1 MKTPWEAFKD
11 CRTKIKSTWKI
22 AFVSAFLLG
31 LLIHLPVM
39 LSDIP
44 NHDGLSSMYF
54 DQNMTTSGRWFLS
67 VACGFSSY
75 FTVPWI
81 IGLIGL
87 FWLALTAVVLTECLE
102 LADPLVI
109 VAVSG
114 LLVSFPALASTLAY
128 VFTMDGYMM
137 GLFLAVFA
145 VLLTKKYRKGWIMGA
160 VSLAFSMGIYQAYLP
175 FAVLLC
181 VYLILI
187 FFIEETGVFQK
198 VKYVLRYLGMG
209 VCGGVLYYVLLQV
222 LLKLQGKVLDTYQ
235 GINSME
241 QGGNGLGLLA
251 TLQGMYVDFAAFT
264 VHGNVL
270 VNNVFSFTACLG
282 LCILVGYLLLRSML
296 LRKWWKNPAF
306 FVIIVLLAAGLPL
319 LTNVILIIS
328 PNLTYHLLMRY
339 QWVLY
344 LILLFAFVNRYAVE
358 KRNADILIQWTA
370 LLCAGILTCNYG
382 VSDNIGYSNLEKK
395 YEKTYAYCVRLLD
408 RIEQTEGYYQGIP
421 IALVGVIGYDEFPT
435 TDITG
440 KVTDGMIGLSGD
452 YLIYKGADYQAF
464 MQNYLGATLNFL
476 DPDTVGEIYMTQEYI
491 DMDTFP
497 GANSTKVVDGILYV
511 KTENCGRD

>member
-1 MKTPWEAFKD
+1 MKTPWELLKESK
-11 CRTKIKSTWKI
+11 TKIKTTWRI
-22 AFVSAFLLG
+22 AFVSALVLG

-54 DQNMTTSGRWFLS
+54 DQNMITSGRWFLS

-75 FTVPWI
+75 FTIPWI

-87 FWLALTAVVLTECLE
+87 LWLALTAVALTELLE

-109 VAVSG
+109 MAVSG
-114 LLVSFPALASTLAY
+114 LLVSFPALASTFAY

-137 GLFLAVFA
+137 ALFLAILA
-145 VLLTKKYRKGWIMGA
+145 VLFTKKQKKGWLAGA
-160 VSLAFSMGIYQAYLP
+160 VCLAFSMGIYQAYLP
-175 FAVLLC
+175 FAILLC
-181 VYLILI
+181 VYVILL
-187 FFIEETGVFQK
+187 FFMEEKGWKTKAF
-198 VKYVLRYLGMG
+198 YVLRYLGMG
-209 VCGGVLYYVLLQV
+209 VAGAALYYVILQI

-241 QGGNGLGLLA
+241 QMGSGMGILT
-251 TLQGMYVDFAAFT
+251 TLKGMYVDFLAFT

-270 VNNVFSFTACLG
+270 VNNIFSLAACI
-282 LCILVGYLLLRSML
+282 ILVATVVFLVIRSMIW
-296 LRKWWKNPAF
+296 RKWWKNPAF
-306 FVIIVLLAAGLPL
+306 FVIMILLGISMPL
-319 LTNVILIIS
+319 LTNVILLIS

-344 LILLFAFVNRYAVE
+344 LILMTAFADRYTAEESRTDVV
-358 KRNADILIQWTA
+358 LQWA
-370 LLCAGILTCNYG
+370 ALCAAVVLVFDYGI
-382 VSDNIGYSNLEKK
+382 SDNIGYSNLEKK

-497 GANSTKVVDGILYV
+497 GANSTRVVDGILYV

>member
-1 MKTPWEAFKD
+1 MKSPWEFFQDSRA
-11 CRTKIKSTWKI
+11 KIKSTWKI
-22 AFVSAFLLG
+22 AFFSAFLLG
-31 LLIHLPVM
+31 ILIHLPVM

-54 DQNMTTSGRWFLS
+54 DQNMITSGRWFLS
-67 VACGFSSY
+67 IACGFSSY
-75 FTVPWI
+75 FTIPWI

-87 FWLALTAVVLTECLE
+87 FWLGLAAAALTEVLE
-102 LADPLVI
+102 LTDPLVI
-109 VAVSG
+109 TVVSG
-114 LLVSFPALASTLAY
+114 LLVSFPALASTFAY
-128 VFTMDGYMM
+128 VFTLDGYMLA
-137 GLFLAVFA
+137 LFLAILA
-145 VLLTKKYRKGWIMGA
+145 VLFTKKYEKGWLAGA
-160 VSLAFSMGIYQAYLP
+160 VWLAFSMGTYQAYLP
-175 FAVLLC
+175 FAILLC
-181 VYLILI
+181 VYVILL
-187 FFIEETGVFQK
+187 FFMETKGFRDKAV
-198 VKYVLRYLGMG
+198 YALRYLGMG
-209 VCGGVLYYVLLQV
+209 AAGAALYYVILQI

-241 QGGNGLGLLA
+241 HGSGQGLFA
-251 TLQGMYVDFAAFT
+251 TVKGMYLDFLAFT

-270 VNNVFSFTACLG
+270 VNNIFSLAACVVLLLLTA
-282 LCILVGYLLLRSML
+282 YLLIRGML
-296 LRKWWKNPAF
+296 QRKWWKNPLF
-306 FVIIVLLAAGLPL
+306 FVIIILLAAGLPL
-319 LTNVILIIS
+319 LTNVILVIS

-344 LILLFAFVNRYAVE
+344 LILMLAFVSRSAMKE
-358 KRNADILIQWTA
+358 GKADIGIQWAA
-370 LLCAGILTCNYG
+370 LLAAVVLIFNYG

-408 RIEQTEGYYQGIP
+408 RIEQTDGYYQGIP

-452 YLIYKGADYQAF
+452 YLIYKGADYQSF
-464 MQNYLGATLNFL
+464 IQNYLGATLNFL

-497 GANSTKVVDGILYV
+497 GANSTKVVEGILYV

>member
-1 MKTPWEAFKD
+1 MKTPWELLKESK
-11 CRTKIKSTWKI
+11 TKIKTTWRI
-22 AFVSAFLLG
+22 AFVSALVLG

-54 DQNMTTSGRWFLS
+54 DQNMITSGRWFLT

-75 FTVPWI
+75 FTIPWV

-87 FWLALTAVVLTECLE
+87 IWLALTAAVLTEVLE
-102 LADPLVI
+102 LTDPVTI
-109 VAVSG
+109 TVVSG
-114 LLVSFPALASTLAY
+114 LLVSFPALASTFAY
-128 VFTMDGYMM
+128 VFTMDGYMLA
-137 GLFLAVFA
+137 LFLAVLA
-145 VLLTKKYRKGWIMGA
+145 VLFTAKYPRGYLAGA
-160 VSLAFSMGIYQAYLP
+160 VCLAFSMGIYQAYLP
-175 FAVLLC
+175 FTILLC
-181 VYLILI
+181 VYKILLY
-187 FFIEETGVFQK
+187 FMEEKGWK
-198 VKYVLRYLGMG
+198 EKAKYVCHYLGMG
-209 VCGGVLYYVLLQV
+209 IAGGVLYYVILQI

-241 QGGNGLGLLA
+241 QMGSGMGILA
-251 TLQGMYVDFAAFT
+251 TIKGMYVDFLAFT

-270 VNNVFSFTACLG
+270 VNNIFSLAACI
-282 LCILVGYLLLRSML
+282 ILVATVVFLVIRSMIW
-296 LRKWWKNPAF
+296 RKWWKNPAF
-306 FVIIVLLAAGLPL
+306 FVIIILLAASRTDVVL
-319 LTNVILIIS
+319 
-328 PNLTYHLLMRY
+328 
-339 QWVLY
+339 QW
-344 LILLFAFVNRYAVE
+344 AA
-358 KRNADILIQWTA
+358 
-370 LLCAGILTCNYG
+370 LCAAVVLVFDYGI
-382 VSDNIGYSNLEKK
+382 SDNIGYSNLEKK

-408 RIEQTEGYYQGIP
+408 RIEQTPGYYQGIP

-497 GANSTKVVDGILYV
+497 GPNATKVVDGILYV